1 MGTHVNDM
9 QPAPVYLDGFATL
22 PLADE
27 ARSEMLAVWKLP
39 GNAGS
44 PNGSGERAAR
54 IIASA
59 RADVAALIGATASEI
74 IFTSGA
80 TEANNLALIGVA
92 MATRS
97 ASMRRKIVVSAIEHK
112 AVLEPAAALAT
123 EGFEVAIAPVD
134 RHGRLD
140 LEALAALLDDNVLLV
155 SAMLANNET
164 GVIQPIAEVAALAH
178 GVGAF
183 VHTDAAQAASKIVV
197 DVTALNVDYLSLS
210 AHKCYGPMGVGAL
223 YVAAGMPTPAPLMRG
238 GGQQSGIR
246 PGTEPV
252 PLIAGFG
259 AAARA
264 AIAHLEQ
271 GEIAEPAARIGR
283 LLDGLASRQLRFTRI
298 TGDHEVL
305 PGSAAI
311 AIDGVDG
318 DSLCS
323 HLAGHVSLSTGSAC
337 TSGQIRISHVL
348 EAMGFSEDSAR
359 SVVRIFCDRTL
370 TDADID
376 RATIAIAAAIHR
388 SQLAAG
394 EVRQ

>member
-1 MGTHVNDM
+1 M
-9 QPAPVYLDGFATL
+9 QLAPIYLDGFATL

-27 ARSEMLAVWKLP
+27 ARAAMLAVWERP

-44 PNGSGERAAR
+44 PNASGERAAR
-54 IIASA
+54 IIADA
-59 RADVAALIGATASEI
+59 RTDVGALIGATASEI

-80 TEANNLALIGVA
+80 TEANNLAVLGVA
-92 MATRS
+92 TATRS
-97 ASMRRKIVVSAIEHK
+97 VSARRRIVVSAVEHK
-112 AVLEPAAALAT
+112 AVLEPAAALAA

-134 RHGRLD
+134 AHGRLD
-140 LEALAALLDDNVLLV
+140 LEALATLLDENVLLV
-155 SAMLANNET
+155 SVMLVNNET
-164 GVIQPIAEVAALAH
+164 GVIQPVAEVAALAH
-178 GVGAF
+178 SVGAY
-183 VHTDAAQAASKIVV
+183 VHSDAAQAAGKIAI
-197 DVTALNVDYLSLS
+197 DVAALDVDYLSLS

-223 YVAAGMPTPAPLMRG
+223 YVAAGMPAPVPLMRG

-264 AIAHLEQ
+264 AIDHLARSQ
-271 GEIAEPAARIGR
+271 TLGPAALIGR

-298 TGDHEVL
+298 TGDHAVV

-311 AIDGVDG
+311 TIDGVDG
-318 DSLCS
+318 DSLCAQ
-323 HLAGHVSLSTGSAC
+323 LAREVSLSTGSAC

-348 EAMGFSEDSAR
+348 EAMGFSEINAR

-370 TDADID
+370 TDTEIDCAADAIVASI
-376 RATIAIAAAIHR
+376 RRSRLAT
-388 SQLAAG
+388 G

>member
-1 MGTHVNDM
+1 M
-9 QPAPVYLDGFATL
+9 QPAPIYLDGFATL

-27 ARSEMLAVWKLP
+27 ARAAMLAVWEQP

-54 IIASA
+54 IIADA
-59 RADVAALIGATASEI
+59 RTDVAALIGATASEI

-80 TEANNLALIGVA
+80 TEANNLALLGVA
-92 MATRS
+92 AATRS
-97 ASMRRKIVVSAIEHK
+97 ISSRRRIVVSAIEHK
-112 AVLEPAAALAT
+112 AVLEPAAALTAK
-123 EGFEVAIAPVD
+123 GFEVTIAPVD
-134 RHGRLD
+134 AHGRLD
-140 LEALAALLDDNVLLV
+140 LEALTTLLDENVLLV
-155 SAMLANNET
+155 SLMLVNNET
-164 GVIQPIAEVAALAH
+164 GVIQPVAEVAALAH
-178 GVGAF
+178 GVGAY
-183 VHTDAAQAASKIVV
+183 VHSDAAQAAGKISI
-197 DVTALNVDYLSLS
+197 DVAALDIDYLSLS

-223 YVAAGMPTPAPLMRG
+223 YVAAGMPPPAPLMRG

-264 AIAHLEQ
+264 ARDHLAQ
-271 GEIAEPAARIGR
+271 PGPLGPTARIDR

-298 TGDHEVL
+298 TGDHAVV

-311 AIDGVDG
+311 AIDGIDA
-318 DSLCS
+318 DNLCAQ
-323 HLAGHVSLSTGSAC
+323 LAREVSLSTGSAC

-348 EAMGFSEDSAR
+348 EAMGFSEEMAR
-359 SVVRIFCDRTL
+359 PVVRIFCDRTL
-370 TDADID
+370 TDAEID
-376 RATIAIAAAIHR
+376 RATDAIIASTQR
-388 SQLAAG
+388 SRLATG